1 MREEATL
8 DHESSALARR
18 ALLIT
23 LGIGTVSSGSGLLA
37 STLGMVSALEF
48 IFVACIF
55 IFTLGALIT
64 LLAFRRVAV
73 QTVATAVTC
82 YYAAHMCVGVWI
94 SLSGAAQHIN
104 LFIYLLWF
112 FPILVFNKLVNQ
124 PAISR
129 LLGRI
134 LLVVPLLT
142 ILCLLPRWTNVL
154 PQEQR
159 VLLGI
164 YCLTYIC
171 YALTLNIVT
180 RYREKY
186 VVEQERVESLKITAQ
201 VLESISDCFI
211 SVDADFHLIYLND
224 AACAELGVDRQ
235 TVLNDTLNHAAP
247 RFFSRATMKGLQAA
261 SLRDEATLF
270 EAQNEE
276 SSLWHDLRCF
286 PRLDGMSIYFRDITH
301 RKNDEARIH
310 YLAFYDVLTGLPNR
324 QLLSDRLS
332 RALITGKALNTI
344 GALLYID
351 LDDFKTL
358 NDTMG
363 HEVGDA
369 LLRQVASRLTSCL
382 RPSDTIA
389 RIGGDEFS
397 VMLESLGP
405 DLAAATTAARCVGE
419 KILSLFHKKFVVGT
433 CESETKASV
442 GITLF
447 GTAQVES
454 STTSPSE
461 TVDDLLRRA
470 DLAMY
475 SAKAQGGNNV
485 CFFDPAMQADVDT
498 RAALRAD
505 LRYAL
510 QSDQL
515 SLHYQPQVDSEGN
528 VCGSEAL
535 LRWCHPV
542 RGNVPP
548 NEFIPLAEEA
558 GLIVDLG
565 RWVLQTGCL
574 QLAAWSADPA
584 MKHLTLAINVS
595 VQQLLSPHFVDTVKE
610 SLRFSGAV
618 PSLLKLEI
626 TESSV
631 MEKVNPVIG
640 KMLEI
645 KSLGVTFSLDD
656 FGTGYS
662 SLSHLRHLPLDQ
674 LKIDRSFIAHVLTD
688 EKCASIVR
696 TIVILGHTLRLSVIA
711 EGVETEPQR
720 AFLADEGCHLYQG
733 FLYSPA
739 VPASQ
744 FEAYVVASNP
754 SSNGTNKEPCRSKVA
769 AAGMTRRR

>member
-1 MREEATL
+1 MHEETTL

-18 ALLIT
+18 ALLTT

-48 IFVACIF
+48 IFVACVF
-55 IFTLGALIT
+55 IFTLGALVT
-64 LLAFRRVAV
+64 LVAFRRVAV
-73 QTVATAVTC
+73 QTIATTVTC
-82 YYAAHMCVGVWI
+82 YYAVHMCVGVWI
-94 SLSGAAQHIN
+94 SLSGSGQHIN

-112 FPILVFNKLVNQ
+112 FPLLVFNKLVNQ

-129 LLGRI
+129 LLARI

-142 ILCLLPRWTNVL
+142 ILCLFPRWTHVL
-154 PQEQR
+154 PPEQR

-164 YCLTYIC
+164 YCLTYTC
-171 YALTLNIVT
+171 YALTLAIVT

-186 VVEQERVESLKITAQ
+186 IVEQERTQSLKVTAE
-201 VLESISDCFI
+201 VFESISDCFI
-211 SVDADFHLIYLND
+211 SVDADFHLVYLND
-224 AACAELGVDRQ
+224 AACTELRVDRQ
-235 TVLNDTLNHAAP
+235 TALKDTLSHAAP
-247 RFFSRATMKGLQAA
+247 RIFSDSTMSVLQTASERSVATF
-261 SLRDEATLF
+261 F
-270 EAQNEE
+270 EAQIEE
-276 SSLWHDLRCF
+276 STLWYDLRCF

-324 QLLSDRLS
+324 QLLSDRLT
-332 RALITGKALNTI
+332 RALTTGKALNTI
-344 GALLYID
+344 GALLYIE

-363 HEVGDA
+363 HEIGDI
-369 LLRQVASRLTSCL
+369 LLQQVASRLTSCL
-382 RPSDTIA
+382 QPGDTIA

-397 VMLESLGP
+397 VMLESLGN
-405 DLAAATTAARCVGE
+405 DLEAATAAARRVAE
-419 KILSLFHKKFVVGT
+419 DILALFNTKFVVGT

-442 GITLF
+442 GVTLF
-447 GTAQVES
+447 GTA
-454 STTSPSE
+454 TTQSPQTGSSE
-461 TVDDLLRRA
+461 TMDDLLKHA

-475 SAKAQGGNNV
+475 CAKSKGGNTI
-485 CFFDPAMQADVDT
+485 CFFDPAMQAEIEK
-498 RAALRAD
+498 RAALRSD
-505 LRYAL
+505 LRHAL
-510 QSDQL
+510 QNDQL
-515 SLHYQPQVDSEGN
+515 SLHYQPQVNSEGA

-548 NEFIPLAEEA
+548 KEFIPLAEEA
-558 GLIVDLG
+558 GLIVELG

-584 MKHLTLAINVS
+584 MKHLTLAVNVS
-595 VQQLLSPHFVDTVKE
+595 VQQLLSPQFVDTVKE

-631 MEKVNPVIG
+631 MEKVNQVIG

-696 TIVILGHTLRLSVIA
+696 TIVVLGHTLRLSVIA
-711 EGVETEPQR
+711 EGVETEAQR

-739 VPASQ
+739 VPMAQ
-744 FEAYVVASNP
+744 FEAFVVAANR
-754 SSNGTNKEPCRSKVA
+754 SSGGISKEPCRSEVA
-769 AAGMTRRR
+769 TARMTRTR